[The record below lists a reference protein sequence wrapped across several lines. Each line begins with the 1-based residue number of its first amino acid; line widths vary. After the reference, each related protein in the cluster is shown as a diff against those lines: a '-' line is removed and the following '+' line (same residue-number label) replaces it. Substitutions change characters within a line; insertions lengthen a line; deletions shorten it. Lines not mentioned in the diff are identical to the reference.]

1 MLSMM
6 KKIFCICIVCWL
18 GLCLYAQ
25 PAGHFRQGDHHW
37 DRVERLVAKN
47 GYTHRLASYRTSD
60 NYQLC
65 TFSYNVDGRLI
76 AIRDTV
82 RNEYSLIDSL
92 SYNESGQMVRMSGW
106 QLLDNRWENVYYI
119 DYTYDG
125 DGNLASRTNYN
136 NFDGVWE
143 LGGVYRY
150 SYDPDGRIL
159 LSELTMGGIVFQRV
173 EYTYYDG
180 NLVCELWFGY
190 DGSGLTPSE
199 KIVTEWMGGR
209 KATEYDSVSEDGVRW
224 TFNGRSEYQYDGDGN
239 CTEFHHYDM
248 AGNEVERSLFDI
260 NVDLSLSRTYMP
272 WTPETTR
279 PKTFQNTHAYDREAW
294 YTVDVDHVLRYVCD
308 YLYQYEESYAGIGT
322 AEKARLSVFPNPSH
336 EFVTID
342 GLNGRTATVRILDVM
357 GRTVTTGQ
365 LSPGMNTMDVRMLMP
380 GCYLLQITTD
390 DVFSTERL
398 IIDR

>member
-1 MLSMM
+1 M
-6 KKIFCICIVCWL
+6 KKMFCIGIVCWL

-60 NYQLC
+60 NYQFC
-65 TFSYNVDGRLI
+65 NFYYAGDGRLV

-119 DYTYDG
+119 DYTYEN
-125 DGNLASRTNYN
+125 GNLASRTNYN
-136 NFDGVWE
+136 NFGGRWE

-150 SYDPDGRIL
+150 SYDSEGRIL
-159 LSELTMGGIVFQRV
+159 LSELTMGGIVYQKV
-173 EYTYYDG
+173 EYTYNEG
-180 NLVCELWFGY
+180 NLVCELWYGY

-199 KIVTEWMGGR
+199 KIVTEWVDGL
-209 KATEYDSVSEDGVRW
+209 KAAEYDSVSEDGVRW
-224 TFNGRSEYQYDGDGN
+224 MFNGRSEYLYDSDGN

-248 AGNEVERSLFDI
+248 TGSEVERSVFDI
-260 NVDLSLSRTYMP
+260 DTDLPLSRTYMP

-294 YTVDVDHVLRYVCD
+294 YTVDVDHVLQYVCD
-308 YLYQYEESYAGIGT
+308 YIYQYEEANAGIGT

-336 EFVTID
+336 GFVTID
-342 GLNGRTATVRILDVM
+342 GLDGKTATIQILDVM
-357 GRTVTTGQ
+357 GRAVTTGRV
-365 LSPGMNTMDVRMLMP
+365 SPESNVLDVRMLIP
-380 GCYLLQITTD
+380 GCYVVQIATAD
-390 DVFSTERL
+390 GVFSERMV
-398 IIDR
+398 IER